1 MQPPTYLTAIIS
13 ASAVLITAFL
23 TYIFTKTGDRRRHY
37 QDLRTTAYVD
47 FVKSAAGIAIAQNY
61 NDHPKILESTILMV
75 DAKTRI
81 SIYGSKRVIS
91 ALSDFFER
99 HGNLDNRIAYTAFIN
114 IVEAMRAETP
124 NSMEAVD
131 HEQLGNL
138 LFGLEF
144 NFVQAA

>member
-1 MQPPTYLTAIIS
+1 MQPPTYLTTVIS
-13 ASAVLITAFL
+13 ASAVILTAFL
-23 TYIFTKTGDRRRHY
+23 TYIFAKTGDRRKHY

-61 NDHPKILESTILMV
+61 SDHAKVLESTILMV

-81 SIYGSKRVIS
+81 SIYGSKKVIS
-91 ALSDFFER
+91 ALANFFKQ
-99 HGNLDNRIAYTAFIN
+99 HGMLNNKIAYTAFVE

-124 NSMEAVD
+124 NGMEVVD

-144 NFVQAA
+144 NFVAAA